1 MVSDKP
7 PEKNFALPAPVAH
20 TRAHMTKPLAL
31 LCYEKLL
38 PGSQLANRLADAGWR
53 VQTVN
58 DPTALVLSAEEHKPL
73 LALIDLNSTRTSVT
87 EQLSAL
93 RRNQGTAHIP
103 IIAFSADESSHPS
116 AAAAGANLVV
126 TDTAILQHL
135 AQFIDQALHES

>member
-1 MVSDKP
+1 MVQ
-7 PEKNFALPAPVAH
+7 NFFAIRTLVSHSA
-20 TRAHMTKPLAL
+20 AHMTKPLAL

-38 PGSQLANRLADAGWR
+38 PGSQLANRLQDGGWR

-58 DPTALVLSAEEHKPL
+58 DPTALVMSAEEHKPL
-73 LALIDLNSTRTSVT
+73 IAIVDLSSTRTSVT

-103 IIAFSADESSHPS
+103 IVAFGADESSHPS

-135 AQFIDQALHES
+135 TQFIDQALNEF

>member
-1 MVSDKP
+1 MT
-7 PEKNFALPAPVAH
+7 H

-38 PGSQLANRLADAGWR
+38 PGSQLANRLADTGWR

-58 DPTALVLSAEEHKPL
+58 DPTALVMSAEEHKPL
-73 LALIDLNSTRTSVT
+73 LALIDLSSTRTSVT
-87 EQLSAL
+87 EQVAAL

-103 IIAFSADESSHPS
+103 IIAFSADESAHPS

-126 TDTAILQHL
+126 TDAAILQHL
-135 AQFIDQALHES
+135 AQFLDQALHES